1 MKNIAKS
8 FKKESK
14 NDRYRGSDI
23 ILDDRNKVILDGISS
38 LHSWIKTQTLIAP
51 TKSMSRFRDE
61 LDNVSVLEKKLFDV
75 EN

>member
-1 MKNIAKS
+1 MEKIKNIAKS

-38 LHSWIKTQTLIAP
+38 LHSWIKKWQFYVDFGI
-51 TKSMSRFRDE
+51 
-61 LDNVSVLEKKLFDV
+61 
-75 EN
+75 